1 MTLVRPGAARSGRAL
16 RVALALLVGL
26 GLPVGL
32 ASGCKKA
39 AGEQESNAAS
49 AYSGAAGALLV
60 YNPVSAHAGD
70 TGADTAGSM
79 DTAAYTA
86 DTATVE
92 PPAEL
97 SLAIDATTWTWT
109 LPSGVVQAVD
119 WSTTDGLLVD
129 DSRLLPATVKD
140 GASADGVDVTD
151 TGELAVWYG
160 TFPDVASV
168 TVSAGSLAGD
178 WAFARDVGPIVA
190 QVAGDDWEL
199 VYYQ

>member
-1 MTLVRPGAARSGRAL
+1 MTLARSGAG
-16 RVALALLVGL
+16 LLVLAPLLGL
-26 GLPVGL
+26 GLAP
-32 ASGCKKA
+32 GCKKT
-39 AGEQESNAAS
+39 AGEHDSNAAS
-49 AYSGAAGALLV
+49 AYAGAAGRLLV

-70 TGADTAGSM
+70 TGVDSAGQADTAGPADTAGDTG
-79 DTAAYTA
+79 DTAAA
-86 DTATVE
+86 E

-109 LPSGVVQAVD
+109 LPGGAVEAVD
-119 WSTTDGLLVD
+119 WSPTDGLVVD

-140 GASADGVDVTD
+140 GASADGVEVTEK
-151 TGELAVWYG
+151 GERAVWYG

-190 QVAGDDWEL
+190 RVAGDDWEL